1 MVALTGEEL
10 LAWSDKTAEHW
21 RKLLEAHE
29 DLLTVP
35 CDIAGVKSIGELMQH
50 IVAAQLRYAERLSG
64 LPETSYEAIQFGTV
78 AELFATHTRGLELF
92 RSIVA
97 DPTYDWAEEM
107 EFTTRRMG
115 TLRASRKT
123 ILIHALMH
131 GIRHYAQLATLVRQ
145 HGVTPDWQMDYL
157 LMGARRA

>member
-10 LAWSDKTAEHW
+10 LAWSETTAEHW
-21 RKLLEAHE
+21 HKLLEAHE
-29 DLLTVP
+29 DLLAVP

-50 IVAAQLRYAERLSG
+50 IVAVPLRYAERLSG
-64 LPETSYEAIQFGTV
+64 LPETSYEAIPYGT
-78 AELFATHTRGLELF
+78 ATELFATHTRGIELL
-92 RSIVA
+92 RGIVA
-97 DPTYDWAEEM
+97 DPAYPWSEEM
-107 EFTTRRMG
+107 EFATRRLG

-145 HGVTPDWQMDYL
+145 HGVAPDWQMDYL
-157 LMGARRA
+157 LMGARRV